1 MNDQTVTPNWTL
13 TRVSQVDGRNFS
25 LTCEGKSEPALE
37 ITTEG
42 KTTLNT
48 PLTVNGPLAV
58 TQAVTAS
65 GGMQVSGGT
74 LAVRGGLAVTGA
86 IEVTGGIT
94 GPGMM
99 PKGAI
104 IMWAGDPK
112 DVPAGWAL
120 CDGQDNRPDL
130 RARFPVGADS
140 GSFGLGKPGGNAS
153 HAHTVLHEYQ
163 LNSTRSADGKAFEV
177 VTPSV
182 VQRLECSTQHSSHLP
197 PYLPLHFLIKL

>member
-13 TRVSQVDGRNFS
+13 TRVSQVDGRNLS

-37 ITTEG
+37 ITIEG

-48 PLTVNGPLAV
+48 PLTVNGPLTV

-65 GGMQVSGGT
+65 GGMQVSGG
-74 LAVRGGLAVTGA
+74 LAVTGP
-86 IEVTGGIT
+86 IEAAGGIT

-120 CDGQDNRPDL
+120 CDGSHGTPDM
-130 RARFPVGADS
+130 RAKFPVGADG
-140 GSFGLGKPGGNAS
+140 GSFGLGKPGGKIS
-153 HAHTVLHEYQ
+153 HQHAFEAKVKLDPI
-163 LNSTRSADGKAFEV
+163 RSAGGTHFQV
-177 VTPSV
+177 ITPGEYPVNGETKPSD
-182 VQRLECSTQHSSHLP
+182 HLP
-197 PYLPLHFLIKL
+197 PYLPLHFITKL

>member
-48 PLTVNGPLAV
+48 PLTV

-65 GGMQVSGGT
+65 GGMQVSGGK
-74 LAVRGGLAVTGA
+74 LAVTGGLAVTGA

-94 GPGMM
+94 GPGMT

-120 CDGQDNRPDL
+120 CDGSHGTPDM
-130 RARFPVGADS
+130 RARFPVGADG
-140 GSFGLGKPGGNAS
+140 GSFAVGRPGGATSHQHDIHAS
-153 HAHTVLHEYQ
+153 VELKAI
-163 LNSTRSADGKAFEV
+163 RSAGNNYFEV
-177 VTPSV
+177 ITPGTYPIKGTTTLSD
-182 VQRLECSTQHSSHLP
+182 HLP
-197 PYLPLHFLIKL
+197 PYLPLHFLMKL